1 MLYVK
6 GTRKVAVIVF
16 VSMVSVATLSSLSPS
31 SSSVSKQPVT
41 LLTFDVDGTLVKSVK
56 SNKQGH
62 EQTIHAKAFMYAIG
76 KSFTADDSF
85 SNEHSS
91 PLDFIPPKRYHGSTD
106 GLILLNTIQ
115 YAFNI
120 QSSAALSKLNDMY
133 RHMYEYFRD
142 ISDVDVANNIQPLPG
157 VIETL
162 KSLSSYRKSAIMCG
176 LVTGNVEGIARKKM
190 RAVGIYDTG
199 VFHRKA
205 ADQVWDGEDEH
216 SFLGG
221 FGSDYC
227 SGDIV
232 DESRQ
237 FKDRGEQI
245 LITYRRALSL
255 LDENQDIV
263 RVVHIGD
270 APNDV
275 LAAKWCFEEGK
286 FGPCVTVGCIGV
298 ATGSYSADTLKAFAG
313 EPIKGLYEPVVL
325 EDGIADPSFIS
336 SCGL

>member
-1 MLYVK
+1 
-6 GTRKVAVIVF
+6 
-16 VSMVSVATLSSLSPS
+16 
-31 SSSVSKQPVT
+31 
-41 LLTFDVDGTLVKSVK
+41 
-56 SNKQGH
+56 
-62 EQTIHAKAFMYAIG
+62 MYAIG
-76 KSFTADDSF
+76 KVFTEDNNFYD
-85 SNEHSS
+85 EHSS
-91 PLDFIPPKRYHGSTD
+91 PLDFIPPNRYHGSTD

-115 YAFNI
+115 YAFDI
-120 QSSAALSKLNDMY
+120 PSSTAALKLKIMY
-133 RHMYEYFRD
+133 KHMYEYFRA
-142 ISDVDVANNIQPLPG
+142 ISDEDLAINIQPLPG
-157 VIETL
+157 VIDTL
-162 KSLSSYRKSAIMCG
+162 KDLTSYRKSAIICG

-205 ADQVWDGEDEH
+205 TDQVWEGEDEH

-227 SGDIV
+227 SGDTV

-245 LITYRRALSL
+245 LITFRRALSL
-255 LDENQDIV
+255 LDDNQDIV

-275 LAAKWCFEEGK
+275 LAAKWCYEEEK
-286 FGPCVTVGCIGV
+286 FGPDVTVGCVGV
-298 ATGSYSADTLKAFAG
+298 ATGSYSADTLKTFAG
-313 EPIKGLYEPVVL
+313 EAIKGRYEPVVL
-325 EDGIADPSFIS
+325 EYGMADPSFLS